1 MHYFATDS
9 DGPKTGDVGNHS
21 LRIIEDGVIGTIAG
35 SPAEIDATNAPGM
48 YKVAITAAEN
58 TADVVTL
65 CGKSSTSGVT
75 ISPSTW
81 TNITNADANVA
92 AILTDTGTTL
102 DGKLDTIDGIV
113 DAILVDTGTTLDGK
127 INTIDGIVDDILV
140 DTGTT
145 LPGTLATID
154 GIVDDILVDTGTT
167 LPATTFSANVV
178 KISGVSG
185 GVSSLDKGSQSI
197 LQGSVTSG
205 STTTS
210 IVGTGSL
217 STVNEFYTDR
227 MILFTSGDL
236 QHSGRAIGAYTGAT
250 KTFTVSPAFTS
261 APSSSDTF
269 IIV

>member
-1 MHYFATDS
+1 MPVRAQALTMHYFATDS

-145 LPGTLATID
+145 LP
-154 GIVDDILVDTGTT
+154 
-167 LPATTFSANVV
+167 ATTFSANVV

-217 STVNEFYTDR
+217 STVDEFYTDR

-236 QHSGRAIGAYTGAT
+236 QHSGRAIAAYTGAT